1 MRPTLTLVPT
11 AGASGAGGGYN
22 KSGPSHYGPPTRA
35 STMDYRKLPHGSMN
49 LGDWPN
55 SSTSRPN
62 NNQQQL
68 EPQAESSA
76 RARRK
81 QLYRR
86 NTYSAELATSSFPRS
101 EDEMEMDE
109 VEDARR
115 SRMDALKK
123 SSSRRLSKRKK
134 DDNDDRVMIGTPI
147 GEDHVNY
154 VLMYNMLTG
163 IRVSV
168 SPTP

>member
-1 MRPTLTLVPT
+1 
-11 AGASGAGGGYN
+11 
-22 KSGPSHYGPPTRA
+22 
-35 STMDYRKLPHGSMN
+35 
-49 LGDWPN
+49 
-55 SSTSRPN
+55 
-62 NNQQQL
+62 
-68 EPQAESSA
+68 
-76 RARRK
+76 
-81 QLYRR
+81 
-86 NTYSAELATSSFPRS
+86 
-101 EDEMEMDE
+101 MEMDE

-168 SPTP
+168 SPTPKTPVQGSFFNVDQTQDYAKRGRRANRIAFY